1 MDFTFKR
8 SERLKSEKVIA
19 KLFAPGKGGQAFLA
33 YPIRVVWMP
42 ITFPCESPVQVLI
55 SAPKRQFKTATARN
69 RIKRLVREAW
79 RLHKHELYSKFSA
92 DHPPIALLLM
102 YIAKEELPL
111 KEIEAG
117 IRKTISKL

>member
-8 SERLKSEKVIA
+8 SERLKSEKVIG
-19 KLFAPGKGGQAFLA
+19 KLFSPGGNAFLA
-33 YPIRVVWMP
+33 YPIRVVWIP
-42 ITFPCESPVQVLI
+42 ITFPTESKVQVMI

-79 RLHKHELYSKFSA
+79 RLHKHELYAKFGT
-92 DHPPIALLLM
+92 DHGPIALLLM

-117 IRKTISKL
+117 VKKAITKL